1 MKCSKCGFNSF
12 EYYDSCIKCSND
24 LTGYKL
30 TYSITPLVLP
40 QDVKNRMAAEFRSA
54 ESDNDQSGS
63 EVESHDD
70 IFAFD
75 LPDGAPAPAATGN
88 DDPFNFDEPPQTVG
102 ASGSSSSED
111 DVFANLLESTSQ
123 VEASPE
129 AESNITSGSGS
140 LELES
145 FSWDDPPANK
155 ELDESLDSLFG
166 DASENSKK

>member
-30 TYSITPLVLP
+30 TYSITPVVLP
-40 QDVKNRMAAEFRSA
+40 QEVKNRMAAEFRSA
-54 ESDNDQSGS
+54 ESDNDQSGNN
-63 EVESHDD
+63 VESHDD

-75 LPDGAPAPAATGN
+75 LPDDAPAAAAAGN
-88 DDPFNFDEPPQTVG
+88 DDPFNFDEPPQAVG

-123 VEASPE
+123 VEATPADVS
-129 AESNITSGSGS
+129 AMAGGSGN
-140 LELES
+140 LELDN

-155 ELDESLDSLFG
+155 DLDESLDSLFG
-166 DASENSKK
+166 DASENSK